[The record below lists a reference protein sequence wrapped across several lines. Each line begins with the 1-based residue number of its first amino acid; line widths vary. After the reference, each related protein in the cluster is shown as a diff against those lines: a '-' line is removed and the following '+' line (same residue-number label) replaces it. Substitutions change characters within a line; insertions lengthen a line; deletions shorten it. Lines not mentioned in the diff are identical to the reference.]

1 MINTQLTQDVNNEK
15 HADLNIEPIILFNKE
30 KTSLQPLPKQSI
42 MSEYLNTKE
51 RQKVTSESLIR
62 FKGKAFSVEPKYIHC
77 YVDVEEQNNTI
88 YIYYKDELIESFDLK
103 IYNQNI
109 NYKKEHYIKALAQSF
124 GQNVKIEDI
133 EDKALENLKNLDKLG
148 GIVNEVQQVI
158 K

>member
-1 MINTQLTQDVNNEK
+1 MNNEK

-42 MSEYLNTKE
+42 MNEYLNNKE
-51 RQKVTSESLIR
+51 KKKVTSESLIR
-62 FKGKAFSVEPKYIHC
+62 FKGKAFSVEPQYIHC
-77 YVDVEEQNNTI
+77 YVDVEEQNNTL
-88 YIYYKDELIESFDLK
+88 YIYYKDELIESFDLT
-103 IYNQNI
+103 IYNKNI
-109 NYKKEHYIKALAQSF
+109 NYKKEHYTKALAQSF